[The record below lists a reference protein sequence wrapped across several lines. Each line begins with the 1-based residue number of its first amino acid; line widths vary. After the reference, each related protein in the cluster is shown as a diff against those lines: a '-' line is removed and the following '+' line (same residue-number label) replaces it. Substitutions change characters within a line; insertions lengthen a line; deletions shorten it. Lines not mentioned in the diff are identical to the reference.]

1 MLSHDDDDE
10 RQYDVEPHEVEPEPA
25 GEVKEKP
32 KRRPRNPA
40 AARSRRPR
48 STAQGRTRRNRAME
62 LRED

>member
-1 MLSHDDDDE
+1 MLSHEDEEEHPYDDE
-10 RQYDVEPHEVEPEPA
+10 HVEDPT
-25 GEVKEKP
+25 EVKEKP